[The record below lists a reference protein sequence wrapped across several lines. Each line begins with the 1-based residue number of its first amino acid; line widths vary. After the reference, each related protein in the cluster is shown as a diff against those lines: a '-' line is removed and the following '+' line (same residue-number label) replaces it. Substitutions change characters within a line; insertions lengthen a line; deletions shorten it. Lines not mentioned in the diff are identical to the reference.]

1 MNVRELLVV
10 VRDVST
16 LTLGLA
22 GVIHEEFY
30 TSRERPVLI
39 GLYAA
44 CLAGLAYA
52 KGRKLVQVLSRMS
65 AEEDDSTTGPGTSGS
80 PPSPQPSSSRSS

>member
-1 MNVRELLVV
+1 MNVRELLVI
-10 VRDVST
+10 VRDVSI

-30 TSRERPVLI
+30 TSEERPVLI

-44 CLAGLAYA
+44 CLAGLASV
-52 KGRKLVQVLSRMS
+52 KGRALVRALAKMES
-65 AEEDDSTTGPGTSGS
+65 ASESTTERDTSGL
-80 PPSPQPSSSRSS
+80 PPSSPVPRP

>member
-1 MNVRELLVV
+1 MNVRELLAI
-10 VRDVST
+10 VRDVSI

-30 TSRERPVLI
+30 TSEERPVLI

-44 CLAGLAYA
+44 CLAGLATV
-52 KGRKLVQVLSRMS
+52 KGRQLVQALSRM
-65 AEEDDSTTGPGTSGS
+65 ADDGDSTTEPDTSSS
-80 PPSPQPSSSRSS
+80 PPSRRPASPRRR